1 MYILKNITDH
11 IIFRFLSRITDFFL
25 LNILW
30 IIFSIPLFTMGASTA
45 ALYSVMFKL
54 IQKNES
60 YIAREFFYAFK
71 NNFKQGTALWFG
83 SLFLQLILTADF
95 LIIWQMDLAFL
106 GNILFAFLFIIEFF
120 VISMSLYAYALIA
133 RYTLS
138 LSAVIKNSFLL
149 SFGRLPYSMLMI
161 LICLLPVILTCLNL
175 YTLLAG
181 ILFYFTIG
189 ISLLCWLLSHISLYI
204 FKFF

>member
-1 MYILKNITDH
+1 MKVILPG
-11 IIFRFLSRITDFFL
+11 S
-25 LNILW
+25 
-30 IIFSIPLFTMGASTA
+30 
-45 ALYSVMFKL
+45 
-54 IQKNES
+54 
-60 YIAREFFYAFK
+60 FFYAFK

-106 GNILFAFLFIIEFF
+106 GNILFVFLFIIEFF

-189 ISLLCWLLSHISLYI
+189 ISLLCWLLPYLLYI
-204 FKFF
+204 FKIFNIFDIFSTNFNKLLLIFCFLFTFHRRPVIMR

>member
-1 MYILKNITDH
+1 MKNITDH

-60 YIAREFFYAFK
+60 YIAREFFYTFK
-71 NNFKQGTALWFG
+71 NNFRQGTACWFG
-83 SLFLQLILTADF
+83 FLLLQLILAADF
-95 LIIWQMDLAFL
+95 LIIRQMDLAFL
-106 GNILFAFLFIIEFF
+106 GNILFVFLFIIEFF
-120 VISMSLYAYALIA
+120 VISMNLYAYALIA

-138 LSAVIKNSFLL
+138 LPAVIKNSFLL
-149 SFGRLPYSMLMI
+149 SFGRLPYSILMI
-161 LICLLPVILTCLNL
+161 FICLLPIIVTCLNL

-181 ILFYFTIG
+181 ILFYLTIG
-189 ISLLCWLLSHISLYI
+189 LSLICWIICHIFLYI
-204 FKFF
+204 FKILDYI

>member
-1 MYILKNITDH
+1 
-11 IIFRFLSRITDFFL
+11 
-25 LNILW
+25 
-30 IIFSIPLFTMGASTA
+30 
-45 ALYSVMFKL
+45 
-54 IQKNES
+54 
-60 YIAREFFYAFK
+60 
-71 NNFKQGTALWFG
+71 
-83 SLFLQLILTADF
+83 
-95 LIIWQMDLAFL
+95 MDLAFL
-106 GNILFAFLFIIEFF
+106 GNILFVFLFIIEFF

-204 FKFF
+204 FKIF